1 MAFLIKRTK
10 DFEKSF
16 RKISRSGLSLK
27 TREKLEFV
35 IDAIAIEKKLDTKH
49 KNHRLKG
56 ELRDYCECHIAP
68 DLLLIY
74 KIEEEENL
82 LILVDIGSHA
92 QLFG

>member
-1 MAFLIKRTK
+1 MVFLIKRTK

-27 TREKLEFV
+27 AREKLEFV
-35 IDAIAIEKKLDTKH
+35 IDSLACERKLDIKY

-56 ELRDYCECHIAP
+56 ELKDYCECHIVP

-74 KIEEEENL
+74 KIEEEENV
-82 LILVDIGSHA
+82 LILVDIGSHN